1 MVNCPFH
8 VRAWFSSVQDLFV
21 HQVQHLT
28 VGQSWMG
35 MNISD
40 YAISPLLD
48 SSQGWED
55 PLEKEMATHLSILAW
70 EIPWTEESGWL
81 QSMGLQKRRI

>member
-48 SSQGWED
+48 SS
-55 PLEKEMATHLSILAW
+55 
-70 EIPWTEESGWL
+70 
-81 QSMGLQKRRI
+81 